1 MLLENIIS
9 ILVGIVLIDFVRR
22 FVIRLNIPISIII
35 FSISVGGILIIGGI
49 LGFINSEGPFQ
60 SFINYFTT
68 EPLEPIDNYWR

>member
-1 MLLENIIS
+1 MLLENILS

-49 LGFINSEGPFQ
+49 LGFINNEGPFQ
-60 SFINYFTT
+60 LFIDSFTT
-68 EPLEPIDNYWR
+68 EPLEPIDYYWR